1 MDEATVGR
9 TAPTALFAS
18 LGCKVAQYET
28 EAIREAFLREGFCEV
43 TGDADAVVVNTCT
56 VTEESDRKCRKAI
69 RRLIRENPRARVL
82 VVGCYAQSHP
92 EEVAAIRGVS
102 YVGGT
107 ADKMK
112 TPAIAKKLLAT
123 EATEPTVCVRPL
135 DGEGYEPMCVSGA
148 PRTRAYVKIADGCDC
163 RCTYCAIP
171 AARGPVRSRDREEI
185 LEEIRRLAASG
196 TREVVLTGIETAS
209 YGRDRRDGYR
219 LIDLLEEADRLPI
232 ERIRLGSLTP
242 EVVRGDFAERCAA
255 LTHLCPHF
263 HLSVQSGS
271 DAVLARMKRRY
282 NRAMA
287 LSAIEALR
295 AAIPDATFTCDMI
308 VGFPGE
314 SKENFA
320 ETMDFAE
327 KARFL
332 AMHVF
337 AYSPRRGTVA
347 ATLDGAVPEAEK
359 AARSRALTSL
369 AARLTEENLAAAVAA
384 GRPLSVLF
392 ETCDGGVYTGHTPSF
407 LPVRA
412 PADSDVRGAILTV
425 LPKGVEGGFLSC
437 EIIKK

>member
-1 MDEATVGR
+1 MDVKIAKKTP
-9 TAPTALFAS
+9 PTALFAS

-28 EAIREAFLREGFCEV
+28 EAIREAFLREGFCE
-43 TGDADAVVVNTCT
+43 TEGDADTVVVNTCT

-69 RRLIRENPRARVL
+69 RRLVRENPRARVL

-92 EEVAAIRGVS
+92 EEVAAIPGVA

-112 TPAIAKKLLAT
+112 TPAIARELLSA
-123 EATEPTVCVRPL
+123 AAAPPIVAVRPL
-135 DGEGYEPMCVSGA
+135 DGERYEPMCVSGA

-171 AARGPVRSRDREEI
+171 AARGPVRSRERGEI
-185 LEEIRRLAASG
+185 LEEIRRLAERG

-255 LTHLCPHF
+255 LSHLCPHF

-271 DAVLARMKRRY
+271 DAVLARMRRRY

-287 LSAIEALR
+287 LSAIRSLREAI
-295 AAIPDATFTCDMI
+295 ADVTFTCDMI

-347 ATLDGAVPEAEK
+347 AAMDGAVPESVKAE
-359 AARSRALTSL
+359 RSRALTAL

-392 ETCDGGVYTGHTPSF
+392 ETEDGGVYAGHTPSF

-412 PADSDVRGAILTV
+412 PSDGDVRGAILTV
-425 LPKGVEGGFLSC
+425 IPKAAEGGAIVG
-437 EIIKK
+437 EIIKN